1 MTFFKYNFFIN
12 LQGITMKTDVEKS
25 ITKVRKQ
32 LKKTN
37 KSEQIMLTKLR
48 EVLKKLKKDLQ
59 DEQISKA

>member
-1 MTFFKYNFFIN
+1 
-12 LQGITMKTDVEKS
+12 MKTDAAKS
-25 ITKVRKQ
+25 ITKVQKR

>member
-1 MTFFKYNFFIN
+1 
-12 LQGITMKTDVEKS
+12 MKTDVEKS

>member
-25 ITKVRKQ
+25 ITKVRKR

>member
-1 MTFFKYNFFIN
+1 
-12 LQGITMKTDVEKS
+12 MKTDVEKS
-25 ITKVRKQ
+25 ITKVRKR